1 MSAFFAM
8 GGYAAFIWPAYAV
21 SVLVMAGL
29 AAQSALDL
37 RTQRRLVN
45 ELEAGERAR
54 PRAPARGASPIP

>member
-29 AAQSALDL
+29 AAQSVVDL
-37 RTQRRLVN
+37 RRQRRLVS
-45 ELEAGERAR
+45 ELEAGEPAR
-54 PRAPARGASPIP
+54 PRAPARDADPTP